1 MYGAI
6 NISDRRLR
14 F

>member
-6 NISDRRLR
+6 NA
-14 F
+14 